1 MSSVTSE
8 APRAVAGTSLSRELA
23 RLVLDRHR
31 RGLPAEV
38 LARAQLHAL
47 DSLGIALAARPVLP
61 ICEQVIA
68 AMSFGA
74 TGGASAVIGGAERL
88 PPAAAAFVNSALA
101 HALDYDD
108 IHDNARLHPTTV
120 TLHAALAVAEP
131 AGADMPRVLSAM
143 ALGNEVMCRLGE
155 ACAPSGGGPGSDWF
169 LTQLFGYLGGCVA
182 ACIVLDMDEERI
194 VSALGLAYM
203 QLAGGKEA
211 GFGTGSTA
219 RSIYPAFASMGGVQA
234 ALLARAGVTGP
245 ETALDGAAGMF
256 RIYLGGSPSDA
267 LRARLLETPGWTWL
281 ATEVKPWPSCRLS
294 HPYVAA
300 ALALRERLGG
310 APKEGRITVAV
321 NASAAKLCHPIEG
334 RRVPE
339 TLQDAKYSIPFM
351 TAFTLAHGRVDLE
364 TLGPQITRDAAALA
378 LAQRIDIVET
388 MPDKPGHPPAEIA
401 AQGAEGRVTVRRT
414 AAPVLDAAGVR
425 AKFEDCLRHV
435 GHGATA
441 ATLWDRLMR
450 TLRQGTAEDLLAMLP
465 QTAP

>member
-1 MSSVTSE
+1 MSSLTAE
-8 APRAVAGTSLSRELA
+8 APPALACASLSRELA

-61 ICEQVIA
+61 ICDQVIA
-68 AMSFGA
+68 AMSFGT
-74 TGGASAVIGGAERL
+74 TGGASSVIGGLERL
-88 PPAAAAFVNSALA
+88 PPAAAAFANSALA

-131 AGADMPRVLSAM
+131 ADADMPRVLSAM

-169 LTQLFGYLGGCVA
+169 LTQLFGYLGGAVA
-182 ACIVLDMDEERI
+182 AGIVLGLDEDRI

-211 GFGTGSTA
+211 GFGVGSTA
-219 RSIYPAFASMGGVQA
+219 RSIYPAFAAMGGVQA
-234 ALLARAGVTGP
+234 ALLAQAGVTGP

-256 RIYLGGSPSDA
+256 RIYLGGAPSDA
-267 LRARLLETPGWTWL
+267 LRARLLEAPGWTWL

-310 APKEGRITVAV
+310 APKAGRITVAV
-321 NASAAKLCHPIEG
+321 NASAAKLCHPIKG

-364 TLGPQITRDAAALA
+364 TLGPQVTRDAAALEM
-378 LAQRIDIVET
+378 AQRIDIVET

-401 AQGAEGRVTVRRT
+401 AEGVTVRRT
-414 AAPVLDAAGVR
+414 AAPVLDADGVR
-425 AKFEDCLRHV
+425 AKFEDCLRHA

-441 ATLWDRLMR
+441 AALWDRLMR
-450 TLRQGTAEDLLAMLP
+450 TLQQGTAEDLLAMLP
-465 QTAP
+465 RTAV